1 MNSLLFICL
10 ILLVCIFILEYKKYN
25 EKQSLKRIIN
35 FKDYLMVLN
44 YHMDKAYAIIY
55 KDKILIYSTEGVKI
69 NDKDFAIISKSF
81 ANLVLK
87 MIGPNLKNEM
97 TKIYGDEETLFFNII
112 EFFNSKYEED
122 EIQKSATDRIM
133 NRDDLEVN
141 NLNSLF

>member
-1 MNSLLFICL
+1 MSSVFHN
-10 ILLVCIFILEYKKYN
+10 
-25 EKQSLKRIIN
+25 
-35 FKDYLMVLN
+35 
-44 YHMDKAYAIIY
+44 
-55 KDKILIYSTEGVKI
+55 
-69 NDKDFAIISKSF
+69 ND

-133 NRDDLEVN
+133 NRDDLE
-141 NLNSLF
+141 SLLYSIRILSYRKFQNMKHLVRHF